1 MGATVVLVKVSLTH
15 QIVKTVFVVV
25 ELLAELVCLTFTV
38 CQFVTVQATEV
49 YAQPL
54 ILYSP
59 PVTDMAAAAL
69 MPETVMA
76 DDSITVDKATLV

>member
-1 MGATVVLVKVSLTH
+1 M
-15 QIVKTVFVVV
+15 
-25 ELLAELVCLTFTV
+25 
-38 CQFVTVQATEV
+38 
-49 YAQPL
+49 
-54 ILYSP
+54 LYSP